1 VRSFAFLSWRIPVS
15 IYLQALEISW
25 GGGNATSRGEVEHC
39 VHSFAEQ
46 GSLFMS
52 TTLGDIY
59 RAESGAVQL
68 YHKRVQELTCLVSRS
83 LPYLYRTAVRRMGN
97 VADAE
102 DVVQDALLSAY
113 SHVEQFRGQAL
124 MSTWL
129 TSIVLNSA
137 RMTMRRRSRQASV
150 PLDGQE
156 PDAHTF
162 AEILSDSRPNPEEE
176 CRMTE
181 RAALVAHSFRMLSPT
196 LRHTFQLRHVN
207 GLSIRETAHRLGI
220 PEGTVKARVAR
231 ARARLKQLLQK
242 RLGAT
247 L

>member
-1 VRSFAFLSWRIPVS
+1 
-15 IYLQALEISW
+15 
-25 GGGNATSRGEVEHC
+25 VEHN
-39 VHSFAEQ
+39 VHSFADQ

-52 TTLGDIY
+52 TTVADIY
-59 RAESGAVQL
+59 CAEGGAVQL
-68 YHKRVQELTCLVSRS
+68 YHKKVQELTGVVTRY
-83 LPYLYRTAVRRMGN
+83 LPYFYRTALRRMGN

-113 SHVEQFRGQAL
+113 SHVDKFRGQAR

-129 TSIVLNSA
+129 TSIVINSA
-137 RMTMRRRSRQASV
+137 GMRLRRRSRQASV
-150 PLDGQE
+150 PLDAQQS
-156 PDAHTF
+156 DAHTF
-162 AEILSDSRPNPEEE
+162 AEILSDSRPDPEEE
-176 CRMTE
+176 CRRTE
-181 RAALVAHSFRMLSPT
+181 HAELLAHSFRMLSPT

-231 ARARLKQLLQK
+231 ARAKLKQLLKK
-242 RLGAT
+242 RLGAA

>member
-1 VRSFAFLSWRIPVS
+1 MRSFAFLSWRIPVS

-39 VHSFAEQ
+39 VHSFADQ

-162 AEILSDSRPNPEEE
+162 AEILSDSRPNPE
-176 CRMTE
+176 
-181 RAALVAHSFRMLSPT
+181 
-196 LRHTFQLRHVN
+196 
-207 GLSIRETAHRLGI
+207 
-220 PEGTVKARVAR
+220 
-231 ARARLKQLLQK
+231 
-242 RLGAT
+242 
-247 L
+247 

>member
-1 VRSFAFLSWRIPVS
+1 
-15 IYLQALEISW
+15 
-25 GGGNATSRGEVEHC
+25 
-39 VHSFAEQ
+39 
-46 GSLFMS
+46 MS
-52 TTLGDIY
+52 TILADIY
-59 RAESGAVQL
+59 CAEGGPVQL
-68 YHKRVQELTCLVSRS
+68 YHKKVQELTCVITRS
-83 LPYLYRTAVRRMGN
+83 LPYLYGTALRWMGN

-113 SHVEQFRGQAL
+113 SHVEQFRGEAR

-129 TSIVLNSA
+129 TSIVRNSA
-137 RMTMRRRSRQASV
+137 RMTQRRRSRQASV

-156 PDAHTF
+156 SDAHTF

-176 CRMTE
+176 CRRTE

-196 LRHTFQLRHVN
+196 LRHTFKLRHVN

-231 ARARLKQLLQK
+231 ARAKLKQLVQK
-242 RLGAT
+242 GLGAT

>member
-1 VRSFAFLSWRIPVS
+1 
-15 IYLQALEISW
+15 
-25 GGGNATSRGEVEHC
+25 VEHC
-39 VHSFAEQ
+39 VHSFADQ

-59 RAESGAVQL
+59 CAESGAVQL
-68 YHKRVQELTCLVSRS
+68 YHKKVQELTSVVSRS
-83 LPYLYRTAVRRMGN
+83 LPYLYRTAVRQMGN

-113 SHVEQFRGQAL
+113 SHVDQFRGQAL

-137 RMTMRRRSRQASV
+137 RMTLRRRSRQSSV
-150 PLDGQE
+150 PLDGQQS
-156 PDAHTF
+156 DFHTF

-196 LRHTFQLRHVN
+196 LRHTFKLRHVN